1 MASNNEEPYS
11 TIFASLKH
19 PIRRRIL
26 RMLSNQPMSFSEMI
40 EVLGVSNS
48 FLTYHLENLGELISK
63 TKEGKY
69 KLSSFGEAANATMM
83 KVEDIPASV
92 PHHSPR
98 IKIRGFRGRTA
109 TLALGIICI
118 LLIAGL
124 SGTIAYYTMAI
135 NNRQSELDS
144 ANKTINQLNATT
156 AKQNDAIGQLNT
168 TISNLQNQITSLTS
182 LVSSLKSLLHATPTT
197 VNELDNDTS
206 DWVNRTVVLEGN
218 LDGPLFTPGDEN
230 LPYGYELTSDNQT
243 IGLTFNV
250 NVNLTSFYGNQYQD
264 VATVN
269 LTDHSVGSTRVYFLN
284 SSITVRI
291 YGVVKQGVT
300 TFGWNMPSQVT
311 YYIEAEEVEMA

>member
-1 MASNNEEPYS
+1 MANDNEEPYS

-63 TKEGKY
+63 TEDSKY

-98 IKIRGFRGRTA
+98 AKIRVFRGRTA

-118 LLIAGL
+118 LLVAGL
-124 SGTIAYYTMAI
+124 GGAIAYYTTTI
-135 NNRQSELDS
+135 DNKQSELDS
-144 ANKTINQLNATT
+144 ANTTITQLNAMI
-156 AKQNDAIGQLNT
+156 ANQSNSIGQLNT
-168 TISNLQNQITSLTS
+168 TISNLQNEITSLASQVSLLTS
-182 LVSSLKSLLHATPTT
+182 LLNATPMT
-197 VNELDNDTS
+197 VTELLNDTS
-206 DWVNRTVVLEGN
+206 DWVNRTVVLEGSLN
-218 LDGPLFTPGDEN
+218 GPLFMPGDEN
-230 LPYGYELTSDNQT
+230 LPYDYEFTSDNQT
-243 IGLTFNV
+243 IGLTFGAS
-250 NVNLTSFYGNQYQD
+250 VNLTSFYGNQYAN
-264 VATVN
+264 VAEVN
-269 LTDHSVGSTRVYFLN
+269 WPNSSSVTRVYFLN

-291 YGVVKQGVT
+291 YGVVEQGVS

-311 YYIEAEEVEMA
+311 YFIEAEEVEIA